1 MRFLKTSMYT
11 LTLLPLALFSA
22 GMALASE
29 DAQRLE
35 ILGVKPSPTVAA
47 EKAAP
52 AAEPAPAAAEAA
64 HPPATTAAEEKHEA
78 ENQPEAH
85 EAAAPAGKMATAEE
99 EHAAET
105 QPEPH
110 EATDPAGK
118 MATANGHH
126 ADSMKME
133 KTPMGHAKDKMG
145 KKMGHHEK
153 KAAHHAAVHWGYEGA
168 GAPHYWGDLKAEF
181 ATCKSGRS
189 QSPID
194 ISAAVITSLPAIEI
208 NYQDTVLNVV
218 NNGHAIQVNYQ
229 AGSFINVGS
238 KRFNLLQFHFHS
250 PSEHTIGGKAYPMV
264 AHLVHKADDGQLG
277 VIGVMIKEGKASALL
292 EQLWAHMPEEAGK
305 TVTVEEESINVSDL
319 LPRDL
324 TYFNYSGSLT
334 TPPCTEGVHWMVL
347 AAPVEA
353 SAEQIARFRVL
364 YPNNARPVQPVNG
377 RIIRLGN

>member
-52 AAEPAPAAAEAA
+52 AAEAVPAAAEPA

-85 EAAAPAGKMATAEE
+85 EAAAPAGKMATAD
-99 EHAAET
+99 EH
-105 QPEPH
+105 H
-110 EATDPAGK
+110 ATDMETEKKP
-118 MATANGHH
+118 TDHAN
-126 ADSMKME
+126 
-133 KTPMGHAKDKMG
+133 DKMG

-229 AGSFINVGS
+229 AGSFINVGG

-277 VIGVMIKEGKASALL
+277 VIGVMIKEGKASTLL

-305 TVTVEEESINVSDL
+305 TVTVEEERINVSDL

-353 SAEQIARFRVL
+353 SAEQIARFRAL